1 MSGQSLRNHLEAL
14 RRELAAAERL
24 DGETRAQL
32 DRLAEEIDEVLGADE
47 PDFGSLRE
55 RAAAAALRFEAEHP
69 RFARVLSDVTD
80 TLAKL
85 GF

>member
-1 MSGQSLRNHLEAL
+1 MSEESLRDHLDAL
-14 RRELAAAERL
+14 RRELASAKQL
-24 DGETRAQL
+24 DGATRARL
-32 DRLAEEIDEVLGADE
+32 DRLADEIEAVLGEEE

-55 RAAAAALRFEAEHP
+55 RVAGAALRFEADHP

-85 GF
+85 GL

>member
-1 MSGQSLRNHLEAL
+1 MSEESLRNHLEAL

-24 DGETRAQL
+24 DGETRARL
-32 DRLAEEIDEVLGADE
+32 DRLADEIEAALGAEE
-47 PDFGSLRE
+47 PDLGSLNE
-55 RAAAAALRFEAEHP
+55 RVAAAALRFEAEHP

-85 GF
+85 GL